1 MMIDFDQINE
11 YLQNGN
17 LAEISRETNISYRTL
32 QDWKLENNN
41 WLKQAEERLTKIQ
54 TYIQSEEK
62 KIEQE
67 RISELEKK
75 QFNIE
80 PE

>member
-41 WLKQAEERLTKIQ
+41 WLKQDRK
-54 TYIQSEEK
+54 SVV
-62 KIEQE
+62 
-67 RISELEKK
+67 
-75 QFNIE
+75 
-80 PE
+80 